1 VIITFGVDPGLGG
14 GLASTTDY
22 ASVCKMPTLSSGKGS
37 GKVLDESGILNWFQ
51 DQGGYMDAHAFIE
64 RASAMPKQGVTS
76 VFTFGTE
83 WGIIRG
89 ILVGL
94 GIPYTIVSPK
104 DWQGEMLRGV
114 SKGDTKAASLIVA
127 KRLFPQLAET
137 IGKHHG
143 MSDAL
148 LIAEWGRRQLKT

>member
-1 VIITFGVDPGLGG
+1 MIIFGVDPGLSG
-14 GLASTTDY
+14 GLACLFVDST
-22 ASVCKMPTLSSGKGS
+22 VRKMPTLPSGKKS
-37 GKVLDESGILNWFQ
+37 GRVLDERAIRNWF
-51 DQGGYMDAHAFIE
+51 GPPESESHTFIE

-76 VFTFGTE
+76 VFTFGTG

-114 SKGDTKAASLIVA
+114 SKGNTKAASLIVA
-127 KRLFPQLAET
+127 NRLFPDLAEQ
-137 IGKHHG
+137 IGNHHG
-143 MSDAL
+143 MSDSL
-148 LIAEWGRRQLKT
+148 LIAEWGRRQLKA